1 MAVRKVIQIGHPSL
15 HTKNKTINF
24 NSSKLKKLIKDLK
37 DTMYKTNLVGIAAPQ
52 INENYM
58 VFLTHPRST
67 KTRKLLKEDICRI
80 YINPKIVSSSKQQ
93 INMYE
98 GCGSVANG
106 ALFGSVLRSKEIK
119 IEAYD
124 EMGKKFSLLTDG
136 ILARIILHELDHLT
150 EVEFIQK
157 VNDYSKILSK
167 DFYIKDVRNSKE
179 QKEVSKITKI
189 EVEN

>member
-1 MAVRKVIQIGHPSL
+1 MAVRKIIQIGHPSL
-15 HTKNKTINF
+15 RARNKTINF

-67 KTRKLLKEDICRI
+67 KTRKLFKEDVCRI

-93 INMYE
+93 VNVYE

-106 ALFGSVLRSKEIK
+106 ELFGPVLRSREI
-119 IEAYD
+119 
-124 EMGKKFSLLTDG
+124 
-136 ILARIILHELDHLT
+136 
-150 EVEFIQK
+150 
-157 VNDYSKILSK
+157 
-167 DFYIKDVRNSKE
+167 
-179 QKEVSKITKI
+179 
-189 EVEN
+189 

>member
-1 MAVRKVIQIGHPSL
+1 MAVRKVIQVGHPSL
-15 HTKNKTINF
+15 RTKNKTINC

-52 INENYM
+52 IDENYM
-58 VFLTHPRST
+58 VFLTHPIST

-80 YINPKIVSSSKQQ
+80 YINPKIVPSSKQQ
-93 INMYE
+93 GSMYE

-106 ALFGSVLRSKEIK
+106 ELFGPVLRSKEIK

-189 EVEN
+189 